1 MPLQSRGVCLE
12 QPLPPL
18 GEAVK
23 VVCLTQSRRTIVLC
37 FIVKMCMCRYNTG
50 AGRSSALDDITVEMG
65 ELHSEKPAFAVEV
78 CIIIV

>member
-1 MPLQSRGVCLE
+1 MSYTVMQDYCVGV
-12 QPLPPL
+12 
-18 GEAVK
+18 VFH
-23 VVCLTQSRRTIVLC
+23 S

-50 AGRSSALDDITVEMG
+50 AGRGRCSDDITVEMG